1 MSNGTKTSQFAMTL
15 DEIAKA
21 TGWSKMKVRRLE
33 ASAMQKLI
41 DYLVH
46 NKKISGVAAQLPF

>member
-1 MSNGTKTSQFAMTL
+1 MSEGTKTTQFAMTL
-15 DEIAKA
+15 DEIAQA

-33 ASAMQKLI
+33 ASAMQKLR

-46 NKKISGVAAQLPF
+46 NKALKSEVTNA